1 MAIKTMTKM
10 ARTNQKIR
18 AWMISSGYEDIT
30 FFPHTRYQKDI
41 HFQGESFDG
50 IASLKNTL
58 VLFQAKT
65 IEKAMK
71 KIDDDFEN
79 RKTGGFEFYQILDT
93 KTMEFKEIKMP
104 EREII

>member
-65 IEKAMK
+65 NTRATKRVLLDYEEISTRMGISCLWINA
-71 KIDDDFEN
+71 ID
-79 RKTGGFEFYQILDT
+79 RKGLEVNNDAV
-93 KTMEFKEIKMP
+93 
-104 EREII
+104 